1 MYLHF
6 MKFVEVD
13 IKAVLMRDVLIRV
26 PWVLIAQVQSY
37 VSTFRDCM
45 RDILSL
51 MSSPSPSNAWE
62 KQLTP
67 APGASPKIQKTCS
80 PRETVAPLCR
90 RGIAPASHDVME
102 GSVPVKAVTAFPQ
115 PACSRGPAAE
125 GISPIGA
132 LASNNR
138 MRLLRG
144 GRRQRAEA
152 QEYAH
157 SLEAYRFKD
166 RHQRGPAAGGESPT

>member
-51 MSSPSPSNAWE
+51 VSSPSPSYAWE
-62 KQLTP
+62 KQLRP
-67 APGASPKIQKTCS
+67 LKRPL
-80 PRETVAPLCR
+80 TVSAD
-90 RGIAPASHDVME
+90 A
-102 GSVPVKAVTAFPQ
+102 
-115 PACSRGPAAE
+115 
-125 GISPIGA
+125 
-132 LASNNR
+132 
-138 MRLLRG
+138 
-144 GRRQRAEA
+144 RAWGVA
-152 QEYAH
+152 QD
-157 SLEAYRFKD
+157 SKD
-166 RHQRGPAAGGESPT
+166 IFS